1 VVECLCYLLVG
12 GPLELVVLLGEADLL
27 HHVPAPESSAA
38 EGVSNNRGRNQE
50 PEHVEKAEQ
59 KGVVDD
65 DDG

>member
-1 VVECLCYLLVG
+1 MSFCLERRIFFITYLRRS
-12 GPLELVVLLGEADLL
+12 
-27 HHVPAPESSAA
+27 HRRRR
-38 EGVSNNRGRNQE
+38 GVSNNRGRNQE